1 MRELVN
7 DRLPKF
13 SPLDY
18 INLKGS
24 LDFVGLNYYTA
35 YYAAKP
41 NSASPD
47 PPRYQ
52 TDSNSNIT
60 GMLIKYYNIYR
71 V

>member
-35 YYAAKP
+35 QYAAKL
-41 NSASPD
+41 NFTNPD

-52 TDSNSNIT
+52 TDSNSSVT
-60 GMLIKYYNIYR
+60 
-71 V
+71 